1 MVHHRQATYF
11 LYIFFYYTSA
21 STFFLFESVSQ
32 EMRRLQHEPSYP
44 PCVSL
49 FDPLLVISAALQDD
63 EEEEDEGEMMS
74 DHLKDSEV
82 RGCL

>member
-1 MVHHRQATYF
+1 M
-11 LYIFFYYTSA
+11 II
-21 STFFLFESVSQ
+21 
-32 EMRRLQHEPSYP
+32 PSL
-44 PCVSL
+44 CVSL
-49 FDPLLVISAALQDD
+49 FDPLLVISAALQDE